1 MSKNKKKSK
10 KITGLD
16 RFHYHEALDRAFL
29 VGNIV
34 YEYLEEHPVIMKH
47 KELKKRV
54 EKATRLL
61 AETYQIIGGLDL
73 KLFPDDSESRG
84 KQ

>member
-1 MSKNKKKSK
+1 MSKKKKIK
-10 KITGLD
+10 GLD

-29 VGNIV
+29 VGNV
-34 YEYLEEHPVIMKH
+34 VDEYLSEHPVVQKH
-47 KELKKRV
+47 KNLKKRV